1 MRTKRFLHRFKP
13 LNARGQNG
21 HGFNTN
27 GGEQLY
33 KVDDIVTFGSTYRC
47 LTGHTSQA
55 DLYDD
60 NVVQT
65 FGGFKSDANFNILQ
79 K

>member
-1 MRTKRFLHRFKP
+1 M
-13 LNARGQNG
+13 GG
-21 HGFNTN
+21 GFEYKGNWQGTT
-27 GGEQLY
+27 LY
-33 KVDDIVTFGSTYRC
+33 KIDDIVTFGGSTYRC

-60 NVVQT
+60 NVVANICLVY
-65 FGGFKSDANFNILQ
+65 FGEVIGNFNILQ